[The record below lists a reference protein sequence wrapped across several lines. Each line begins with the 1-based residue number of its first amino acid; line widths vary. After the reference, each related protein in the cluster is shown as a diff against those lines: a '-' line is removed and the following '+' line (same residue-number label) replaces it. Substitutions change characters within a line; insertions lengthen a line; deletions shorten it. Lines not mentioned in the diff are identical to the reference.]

1 MLMLEFFKKL
11 FDSDF
16 LPHGT
21 CYLWNP
27 GVLWLNVISDLVIAL
42 AYYAIPVLLFWFV
55 RKRRD
60 IGFSW
65 ILAAF
70 AAFILAC
77 GSTHLLGA
85 WTVWHATYRLDGVV
99 KAVTAVASVATALL
113 LVPLLPGLVKMPNP
127 AEAAAMY
134 HKLAQDTTELARVA
148 DALRR
153 QAELLEL
160 AHDAILVW
168 EPEGSITFW
177 NRGAEALYGWSR
189 EQALG
194 RATQDLL
201 HTRFPEKLEA
211 ILDQVR
217 PSGYW
222 EGELLHTRRDGSKLT
237 VFSRWCSRQTQDG
250 GIEIL
255 EINHDISARK
265 DLERVN
271 ATFRQ
276 LLEAAPDGIVVVN
289 REGAIVQINS
299 QTERLFGY
307 GREELSGRAIE
318 MLLPGSFHQAHVK
331 HRAEYFHEPKVR
343 PMGAGLDLK
352 GRRKDG
358 GEFPVEISLSPIE
371 TEDGA
376 QVIASVRDVGERK
389 GFEQALRQKNVE
401 LEKALA
407 TKDLFLASMSHE
419 LRTPLNAILGFAG
432 TLRMR
437 LAGPL
442 TADQDRQ
449 LQRIQSAGNTLLELI
464 NDVLDLAKVESGTV
478 EIERKNISCRDV
490 LNEVASVVGPIAEAK
505 SVGLEV
511 DLPAPSVTVRTHQR
525 AFTQIVVTLARQA
538 VKYSERGTLRIGTS
552 ETTQESREMVAVHV
566 TQSAGVKPQDRERIR
581 KVFEQVRRGGS
592 PGDSELGLYLCGK
605 LADLIGGS
613 LQVETEPG
621 DGSRLTLLVPRD

>member
-1 MLMLEFFKKL
+1 MLEFFKKL

-27 GVLWLNVISDLVIAL
+27 VVLWLNVISDLVIAL
-42 AYYAIPVLLFWFV
+42 AYFAIPVLLFWFV

-60 IGFSW
+60 IGFNW

-77 GSTHLLGA
+77 GTTHLLSA
-85 WTVWHATYRLDGVV
+85 WTVWHVTYRLDGVV
-99 KAVTAVASVATALL
+99 KAATAVASVATAILL
-113 LVPLLPGLVKMPNP
+113 APLLPGLVKIPNP
-127 AEAAAMY
+127 TEVAAMY
-134 HKLAQDTTELARVA
+134 HELAQDTTELGRVA
-148 DALRR
+148 EALRR

-177 NRGAEALYGWSR
+177 NRGAEALYGWPR
-189 EQALG
+189 EQALSCVSH
-194 RATQDLL
+194 DLL
-201 HTRFPEKLEA
+201 HTLFPEKLEA

-217 PSGYW
+217 QSGYW
-222 EGELLHTRRDGSKLT
+222 EGELRHTRRDGSTLT
-237 VFSRWCSRQTQDG
+237 VFSRWSARQTQNG
-250 GIEIL
+250 GVEIL

-265 DLERVN
+265 NLERVN
-271 ATFRQ
+271 ASFRQ

-289 REGAIVQINS
+289 RDGTIVQINS

-307 GREELSGRAIE
+307 GREEMMGQPVE
-318 MLLPGSFHQAHVK
+318 MLLPGSFHEAHVS
-331 HRAEYFHEPKVR
+331 HRAEFFHEPKVR

-352 GRRKDG
+352 GLRKDS

-371 TEDGA
+371 TEDGM
-376 QVIASVRDVGERK
+376 QVIASVRDVSERK
-389 GFEQALRQKNVE
+389 EFEQALRQKNVE

-449 LQRIQSAGNTLLELI
+449 LQRIQAAGNTLLELI
-464 NDVLDLAKVESGTV
+464 NDVLDLAKVESGA
-478 EIERKNISCRDV
+478 IEN
-490 LNEVASVVGPIAEAK
+490 
-505 SVGLEV
+505 
-511 DLPAPSVTVRTHQR
+511 
-525 AFTQIVVTLARQA
+525 
-538 VKYSERGTLRIGTS
+538 
-552 ETTQESREMVAVHV
+552 
-566 TQSAGVKPQDRERIR
+566 
-581 KVFEQVRRGGS
+581 
-592 PGDSELGLYLCGK
+592 
-605 LADLIGGS
+605 
-613 LQVETEPG
+613 
-621 DGSRLTLLVPRD
+621 